1 MRLLNKVAIVTGGAS
16 GIGRAICVGFA
27 GEGADI
33 AIADI
38 DLDGARETAQ
48 MVKALGRN
56 AVAIQTDVT
65 KVDEVAA
72 MVEEVVKSLGK
83 INILVNN
90 VGKYAEIPFDECTVE
105 QWDDIVNTNLRSA
118 LLCTRAAAPYMVKE
132 KGGRIINFGGTASY
146 RGRPNEEAYVAAK
159 HGVVNLT
166 KGCALQLGDEGINV
180 NAIAPG
186 IVNTGSLENFQNKPD
201 KQARVINRMPLRR
214 IGTPED
220 IVGPAIFLASEDS
233 AFVTGEVLVV
243 DGGAS
248 MRIDG
253 CGTDRAP
260 GRITQ

>member
-1 MRLLNKVAIVTGGAS
+1 MRLLNKVAIVTGGAA
-16 GIGRAICVGFA
+16 GIGRAICIGFA
-27 GEGADI
+27 KEGADI

-38 DLDGARETAQ
+38 NLDGAEETAKL
-48 MVKALGRN
+48 VRALGRN
-56 AVAIQTDVT
+56 AVALKVDVT
-65 KVDEVAA
+65 KVEDVAF
-72 MVEEVVKSLGK
+72 MVETVHAVLGK
-83 INILVNN
+83 INVLVNN

-118 LLCTRAAAPYMVKE
+118 LICTRAVVPFMLKE

-159 HGVVNLT
+159 HGIVNLT
-166 KGCALQLGDEGINV
+166 KGCALQLGADGINV

-186 IVNTGSLENFQNKPD
+186 IVDTESFENFQNRPD
-201 KQARVINRMPLRR
+201 KQNRVINRMPLRR
-214 IGTPED
+214 IGKPED

-233 AFVTGEVLVV
+233 DFVTGEVLVV

-248 MRIDG
+248 MRVDG

-260 GRITQ
+260 SLITQ